1 MKIETK
7 FLGEVEIV
15 EEDIYTFENGLPGFE
30 DLTKFV
36 LIPLDADLPLAILQ
50 STEQAQVGFITAYPF
65 AFKADYA
72 FDLSEEDKQALHI
85 ETEDEVVPYAI
96 VTVQEPFEDSTMN
109 LLAPVVINVAKK
121 YGKQVVLTDN
131 KKYPLHFTLKEGVK

>member
-7 FLGEVEIV
+7 FLGEVDIV

-131 KKYPLHFTLKEGVK
+131 KKYSLHFTLKEGVK

>member
-7 FLGEVEIV
+7 FLGEVDIV

-85 ETEDEVVPYAI
+85 EIEDEVVPYAI

>member
-7 FLGEVEIV
+7 FLGEVDIV

-50 STEQAQVGFITAYPF
+50 STEQAPISFVVAYPF
-65 AFKADYA
+65 AFNPSYA

-85 ETEDEVVPYAI
+85 ETEDEVVTYAI

-121 YGKQVVLTDN
+121 YCKQVVLTDN

>member
-7 FLGEVEIV
+7 FLGEVDIV

-50 STEQAQVGFITAYPF
+50 STEQAQVGFITAFPF

-121 YGKQVVLTDN
+121 YGKQIVLTDN

>member
-7 FLGEVEIV
+7 FLGEVDIV

-85 ETEDEVVPYAI
+85 ETEDEVLPYAI
-96 VTVQEPFEDSTMN
+96 VTMQEPFEDSTIN
-109 LLAPVVINVAKK
+109 LLAPVVVNVAKK
-121 YGKQVVLTDN
+121 RGKQVVLGDN
-131 KKYPLHFTLKEGVK
+131 KKYPLHYQIKESVK

>member
-7 FLGEVEIV
+7 FLGEVDIV

-50 STEQAQVGFITAYPF
+50 STEQAQVGFITAFPF
-65 AFKADYA
+65 AFKAEYA

>member
-7 FLGEVEIV
+7 FLGEVDIV

-50 STEQAQVGFITAYPF
+50 STEQVQVGFITAYPF

-72 FDLSEEDKQALHI
+72 FDLSDEDKQALHI

>member
-50 STEQAQVGFITAYPF
+50 STEQAQVGFVMAYPF

-72 FDLSEEDKQALHI
+72 FDLSEEDKKALHI
-85 ETEDEVVPYAI
+85 EIEDEVVPYAI

-109 LLAPVVINVAKK
+109 LLAPVVVNVAKK

-131 KKYPLHFTLKEGVK
+131 KKYSLHFTLKEGVK

>member
-7 FLGEVEIV
+7 FLGEVDIV

-50 STEQAQVGFITAYPF
+50 STEQAPISFVVAYPF
-65 AFKADYA
+65 AFNPSYA

-96 VTVQEPFEDSTMN
+96 VTMNDTFDKSTIN
-109 LLAPVVINVAKK
+109 LLAPIILNITKK
-121 YGKQVVLTDN
+121 CGKQVVLGDS
-131 KKYPLHFTLKEGVK
+131 KKYPLHYQIKESVK

>member
-7 FLGEVEIV
+7 FLGEVDIV

-30 DLTKFV
+30 NLTKFV

-50 STEQAQVGFITAYPF
+50 STEQAQVGFITAFPF

>member
-7 FLGEVEIV
+7 FLGEVDIV

-36 LIPLDADLPLAILQ
+36 LIPLDADLPLVILQ
-50 STEQAQVGFITAYPF
+50 STEQAQVGFVMAFPF

-72 FDLSEEDKQALHI
+72 FDLSEEDTKALHI
-85 ETEDEVVPYAI
+85 ETEDEVLPYAI
-96 VTVQEPFEDSTMN
+96 VTMNDTFYKSTIN
-109 LLAPVVINVAKK
+109 LLAPIILNITKK
-121 YGKQVVLTDN
+121 CGKQIVLGDN
-131 KKYPLHFTLKEGVK
+131 KKYSLHYQIKESVK

>member
-7 FLGEVEIV
+7 FLGEVDIV

-50 STEQAQVGFITAYPF
+50 STEQAQVGFITAFPF